1 MFKEI
6 MGFDTDLLKF
16 GVAVKIEDSETGEKP
31 RGAMAV
37 DDGLNHKWVNTNGTY
52 LVKESSS
59 TVLRLTNPFGEEVK
73 LHIRHFTGLQ
83 PRMDM
88 AILS

>member
-1 MFKEI
+1 MFKKI

-16 GVAVKIEDSETGEKP
+16 GAAVKIEDSETGEKP

-37 DDGLNHKWVNTNGTY
+37 DDGLNHKWENKKGTY

-59 TVLRLTNPFGEEVK
+59 TVLRLTDSLGDETKF
-73 LHIRHFTGLQ
+73 HIRHFIGMQ
-83 PRMDM
+83 PRM
-88 AILS
+88 ILTILN